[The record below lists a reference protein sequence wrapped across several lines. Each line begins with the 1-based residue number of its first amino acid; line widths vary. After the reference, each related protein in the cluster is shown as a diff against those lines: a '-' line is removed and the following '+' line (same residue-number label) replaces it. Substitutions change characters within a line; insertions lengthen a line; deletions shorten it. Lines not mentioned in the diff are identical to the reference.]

1 MAQPRA
7 VADWAAHHVL
17 ALPEGA
23 SLELLLILAQM
34 RFNAPRI
41 NADGLKLSRHSR
53 IVGPVTDAAVRKS
66 LKIPAETPVL
76 FSLQT
81 PRERGEPPFMG
92 LPERTGIAR
101 ACPAGLPIRDEG
113 RVLNWAVAVARRLS
127 GTLRIAPSDTILRP
141 DIESSV
147 DLTILSPVWLDP
159 AAAHKVVSATLPH
172 VQFHQRAPEQADI
185 APVTEFTENAAPNAP
200 APAQNPEISD
210 QYGLGSDLESDGRID
225 VLIGPAE
232 DIPPALQPVW
242 KGQTPISYQ
251 VQWTPLE
258 IEELELEDPPVT
270 TKIARRRAFDL
281 VARTVYGLFEAIGGQ
296 IMDDDRFLVDPRELA

>member
-7 VADWAAHHVL
+7 IADWAAHHVL

-23 SLELLLILAQM
+23 SLELLLLLAQM

-41 NADGLKLSRHSR
+41 SADGLKLSRHSR
-53 IVGPVTDAAVRKS
+53 ISGPVTDAVVRKA

-127 GTLRIAPSDTILRP
+127 GSLRISPSDTILRT

-147 DLTILSPVWLDP
+147 DPSVPSPVSLAP
-159 AAAHKVVSATLPH
+159 AAAYKVVSATLPRA
-172 VQFHQRAPEQADI
+172 QFHQRAAELADI
-185 APVTEFTENAAPNAP
+185 ARVTEFIESATPHGSTPGE
-200 APAQNPEISD
+200 NPEISD
-210 QYGLGSDLESDGRID
+210 QYELGSDLESDGRID

-242 KGQTPISYQ
+242 KDQAPISYQ
-251 VQWTPLE
+251 VRWTPLE
-258 IEELELEDPPVT
+258 MEELELEDPPVT

-281 VARTVYGLFEAIGGQ
+281 EIG
-296 IMDDDRFLVDPRELA
+296 R